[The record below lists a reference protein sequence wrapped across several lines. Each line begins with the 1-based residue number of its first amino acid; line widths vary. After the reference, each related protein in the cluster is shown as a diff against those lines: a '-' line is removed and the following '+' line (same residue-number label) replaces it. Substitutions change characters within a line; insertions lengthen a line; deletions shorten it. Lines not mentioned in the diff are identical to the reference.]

1 MLWDL
6 HKARAHKRKQRL
18 RLERGQKLRDFVD
31 NMKLAQ
37 QFIDIWMHKNDFDVL
52 EFVGDFNKL
61 PKAFQD
67 FVCSKY
73 KHEMFNQPMLK
84 EHMEMEETWR
94 VIVLAR
100 EACHSVIEMREEV
113 KRLEMHH
120 KAVHALCMHK
130 MHKCMMRY
138 AR

>member
-6 HKARAHKRKQRL
+6 QKARAHKRKQRL
-18 RLERGQKLRDFVD
+18 RLERGQKLRDFID

-37 QFIDIWMHKNDFDVL
+37 EFYVHLMDDEVVYDRFFD
-52 EFVGDFNKL
+52 KMATL
-61 PKAFQD
+61 PLKFMQWAF
-67 FVCSKY
+67 SKY
-73 KHEMFNQPMLK
+73 RHDKYKEPLSQ
-84 EHMEMEETWR
+84 EHMDMEETWR
-94 VIVLAR
+94 LIVLAR
-100 EACHSVIEMREEV
+100 EACHNVIEMREEV

-130 MHKCMMRY
+130 MHKFMMRY